1 MMLVLLRFMRWSLAV
16 ACVCIGVVGIVV
28 VFVGGVIDGNGDGI
42 WWQVLAVAFRRHWAV
57 GGQVLAVDGL
67 PSLFQPRCDTLGLGL
82 VAPGY
87 TRPCGAVEWN
97 NKQRCHQQHM
107 MICSPQGHWAKAW
120 QGGQERYRCHA
131 KLEGFGQ
138 LGCYNLCQLVSFI
151 RSQPTTSQLSL
162 AAATRFFAHTQTSL
176 VD

>member
-1 MMLVLLRFMRWSLAV
+1 MHWCCRFFFV
-16 ACVCIGVVGIVV
+16 DVG
-28 VFVGGVIDGNGDGI
+28 VGGVIDGNGDGI

-57 GGQVLAVDGL
+57 GGQVLAVDQGL
-67 PSLFQPRCDTLGLGL
+67 PSPFEPRCDTLGLGL

-87 TRPCGAVEWN
+87 EARAVCGVEQQAEMPPAAHDDLHSTRSSG
-97 NKQRCHQQHM
+97 
-107 MICSPQGHWAKAW
+107 QGLARTILLPRIVATSV
-120 QGGQERYRCHA
+120 
-131 KLEGFGQ
+131 GFGQ

>member
-1 MMLVLLRFMRWSLAV
+1 M

-87 TRPCGAVEWN
+87 TRPCGCVW
-97 NKQRCHQQHM
+97 
-107 MICSPQGHWAKAW
+107 SG
-120 QGGQERYRCHA
+120 
-131 KLEGFGQ
+131 
-138 LGCYNLCQLVSFI
+138 
-151 RSQPTTSQLSL
+151 TTSRD
-162 AAATRFFAHTQTSL
+162 ATTST
-176 VD
+176 

>member
-1 MMLVLLRFMRWSLAV
+1 MVLSVFV
-16 ACVCIGVVGIVV
+16 VVG
-28 VFVGGVIDGNGDGI
+28 VGGVIDGNVDGI

-57 GGQVLAVDGL
+57 GGQVLAADQGL
-67 PSLFQPRCDTLGLGL
+67 PSPFEPRCDTLGLGL

-87 TRPCGAVEWN
+87 EALWAVEWN
-97 NKQRCHQQHM
+97 NKQRCHHQHM
-107 MICSPQGHWAKAW
+107 RICTAQGHRAKAW
-120 QGGQERYRCHA
+120 QERYCCHA